1 MILSDVDIRREI
13 NKKRLQIS
21 PFSPKSIQPASYD
34 VTLGSDFRIFKNT
47 QKAYLDVKEDFS
59 NFMELIKIPES
70 KPLII
75 HPREFLLGT
84 TCEKFKIPDDLV
96 AQLMGRS
103 SIGRLGIIV
112 HATAGFIDPGFEGYV
127 TLEMTNV
134 ANIPIALYPGMRI
147 GQVSFTR
154 LTSPA
159 KNPYSPKR
167 GSKYRGQKGPTVS
180 KVWKDFEK

>member
-1 MILSDVDIRREI
+1 MILSDVDLQKEIKNRRVI
-13 NKKRLQIS
+13 IS
-21 PFSPKSIQPASYD
+21 PFNLSSIQPASYD
-34 VTLGSDFRIFKNT
+34 VTLGDQFRIFKNT

-59 NFMELIKIPES
+59 EFMELIKIPKG

-84 TCEKFKIPDDLV
+84 TVEKVKLPDDIV

-112 HATAGFIDPGFEGYV
+112 HATAGFIDPGFEGHI

-147 GQVSFTR
+147 GQISFTR
-154 LTSPA
+154 MSSPA

-167 GSKYRGQKGPTVS
+167 GSKYSGQKGPTVS
-180 KVWKDFEK
+180 RVWRDFE

>member
-1 MILSDVDIRREI
+1 MILSDVDILKEI
-13 NKKRLQIS
+13 KSKRLRIT
-21 PFSPKSIQPASYD
+21 PFNEKSVQPASYD
-34 VTLGSDFRIFKNT
+34 VTMDNQFRVFKNT

-59 NFMELIKIPES
+59 EFMELIKIPKG

-75 HPREFLLGT
+75 HPGEFLLGT
-84 TCEKFKIPDDLV
+84 TAEKISVPDDLV

-112 HATAGFIDPGFEGYV
+112 HATAGFIDPGFSGFI

-154 LTSPA
+154 LTSSA
-159 KNPYSPKR
+159 KNPYSAKR
-167 GSKYRGQKGPTVS
+167 GSKYSGQKGPTVS
-180 KVWKDFEK
+180 RVWRDFE

>member
-1 MILSDVDIRREI
+1 MILSDTDIKKEI
-13 NKKRLQIS
+13 KKKRLIIS
-21 PFSPKSIQPASYD
+21 PFKPSSIQPASYD
-34 VTLGSDFRIFKNT
+34 VVLGNEFRIFKNT

-59 NFMELIKIPES
+59 SFMELIKIPKG

-75 HPREFLLGT
+75 HPGEFLLGT
-84 TCEKFKIPDDLV
+84 TLEKFTIPDTLV
-96 AQLMGRS
+96 GQLMGRS

-112 HATAGFIDPGFEGYV
+112 HATAGFIDPGFEGHV

-154 LTSPA
+154 LTTPA
-159 KNPYSPKR
+159 KNPYSQKK
-167 GSKYRGQKGPTVS
+167 GSKYTGQKGPTVS
-180 KVWKDFEK
+180 KIWKDF

>member
-1 MILSDVDIRREI
+1 MILSDVDIKREI
-13 NKKRLQIS
+13 KQKRLVVS
-21 PFSPKSIQPASYD
+21 PFNSKSVQPASYD
-34 VTLGSDFRIFKNT
+34 VTLGSEFRIFKNS
-47 QKAYLDVKEDFS
+47 QKAYLDIKEDFS
-59 NFMELIKIPES
+59 GFMELIKIPS
-70 KPLII
+70 GKPLIV
-75 HPREFLLGT
+75 HPGEFLLGT
-84 TCEKFKIPDDLV
+84 TLEKFKLPDNLV

-112 HATAGFIDPGFEGYV
+112 HATAGFVDPGFEGYL

-154 LTSPA
+154 LSSPA

-167 GSKYRGQKGPTVS
+167 GSKYSGQKGPTVS
-180 KVWKDFEK
+180 KIWKDF